1 LELVQLDQQQEL
13 LAQQLEQMFL
23 STLPELL
30 LLLVPKAK
38 SLPLELPQW

>member
-1 LELVQLDQQQEL
+1 L
-13 LAQQLEQMFL
+13 LAQQLEQKFL

-30 LLLVPKAK
+30 LLLLPKAK